1 MDPNCEWYQR
11 HTEFKVGNFNKSIT
25 LFFTI
30 SKNLWMILI
39 SDFLNLYENGMIL
52 RIVYRKMK
60 KRVTDFCILK
70 KKKSSLVHTSHK
82 LGAVMKEGV

>member
-1 MDPNCEWYQR
+1 
-11 HTEFKVGNFNKSIT
+11 
-25 LFFTI
+25 
-30 SKNLWMILI
+30 MILI